1 MAVPDPPPTITR
13 AAQTQG
19 YSHIAGVLI
28 HGILLLSIIIATTL
42 MGLERAINGDAVV
55 GLFGA
60 VAATTAGTT
69 AYRSGVRS
77 GDASRIAERNGD

>member
-1 MAVPDPPPTITR
+1 MDKSHVPQVI
-13 AAQTQG
+13 G
-19 YSHIAGVLI
+19 LVVHGVL
-28 HGILLLSIIIATTL
+28 LMAIIVGTTI

-69 AYRSGVRS
+69 AYRAGVRS
-77 GDASRIAERNGD
+77 GDSSRSYDGEP